1 MPTRRLYYDDSFL
14 REFTAEALRCEPAR
28 HGDAAAWGVVLDQ
41 TAFYPDSGGQPADAG
56 LLGEARVLEVT
67 DAGDD
72 VVHLVDR
79 PVPLGPIRGE
89 IDWPRRFDH
98 MQQHT
103 GQHLLS
109 AVFLERY
116 SLPTVSFHLGSDVS
130 TIDLRGKE
138 PTEALLEETER
149 AANAIIFESRPVR
162 VRYGT
167 AEELDKLG
175 VRKKVEREGKLR
187 ALEIEG
193 VDLQP
198 CGGTHVADTGQ
209 IGLLLLR
216 RVAKIRQDWRVEFV
230 CGERARRA
238 ARGDFRLLQHAAAA
252 LSCGPEEVAAAI
264 GRTQQERD
272 ARFRAARAL
281 SERLAEAEGRLFAED
296 TPPGAEGLRIIS
308 RVLPAASADYL
319 GLLATAIAK
328 NEKTIV
334 LLASE
339 GFLVF
344 AQHESAA
351 KDMNQLLRDT
361 LQAFGGKGGGQR
373 NFARG
378 RLSNPGHSEQ
388 AVILAR
394 ERCS

>member
-1 MPTRRLYYDDSFL
+1 MPTRRLYYDDAFL
-14 REFTAEALRCEPAR
+14 REFTAEVLRCEPAR
-28 HGDAAAWGVVLDQ
+28 HGDAAAWRVVLDQ
-41 TAFYPDSGGQPADAG
+41 TAFYPDSGGQPADKG
-56 LLGEARVLEVT
+56 LLGEARVLEVS
-67 DAGDD
+67 DAGDEIL
-72 VVHLVDR
+72 HLLDR
-79 PVPLGPIRGE
+79 PVPLGPIRGQ

-116 SLPTVSFHLGSDVS
+116 SLPTVSFHLGGEVS
-130 TIDLRGKE
+130 TIDLRGQE
-138 PTEALLEETER
+138 PTEAILEETER
-149 AANAIIFESRPVR
+149 AANAVIFESRPVR
-162 VRYGT
+162 VRFGT
-167 AEELDKLG
+167 AEELDQLG

-193 VDLQP
+193 LDLQP

-216 RVAKIRQDWRVEFV
+216 RIAKIRQDWRVEFV

-238 ARGDFRLLQHAAAA
+238 ARSDFRLLQRAAAA
-252 LSCGPEEVAAAI
+252 LSCGPEEVAAATD
-264 GRTQQERD
+264 RAQQERD
-272 ARFRAARAL
+272 AHFRTARAL
-281 SERLAEAEGRLFAED
+281 SERLSEAEARLLAED
-296 TPPGAEGLRIIS
+296 TQPGADGLRIIS
-308 RVLPAASADYL
+308 RVLPGASADYL
-319 GLLATAIAK
+319 GLLATALAK
-328 NEKTIV
+328 HDKTIA
-334 LLASE
+334 LLASD
-339 GFLVF
+339 GFLVY

-378 RLSNPGHSEQ
+378 RLSDPGHSEQ
-388 AVILAR
+388 ALTFAR

>member
-1 MPTRRLYYDDSFL
+1 MPTRRLYYDDAFL
-14 REFTAEALRCEPAR
+14 REFSAEALRCEPAR
-28 HGDAAAWGVVLDQ
+28 HDDAATWRVVLDQ
-41 TAFYPDSGGQPADAG
+41 TAFYPDSGGQPSDTG
-56 LLGEARVLEVT
+56 LLGEARVLEVS
-67 DAGDD
+67 DAGDE
-72 VVHLVDR
+72 VVHLLDR
-79 PVPLGPIRGE
+79 PVPLGPIRGQV
-89 IDWPRRFDH
+89 DWPRRFDH

-109 AVFLERY
+109 AIFHERY
-116 SLPTVSFHLGSDVS
+116 SLPTVSFHLGGELS
-130 TIDLRGKE
+130 TIDLRGQE
-138 PTEALLEETER
+138 PTEALLEEAER

-198 CGGTHVADTGQ
+198 CGGTHVASTGQ

-238 ARGDFRLLQHAAAA
+238 AR
-252 LSCGPEEVAAAI
+252 
-264 GRTQQERD
+264 
-272 ARFRAARAL
+272 AL
-281 SERLAEAEGRLFAED
+281 SERLAEAEARLLAED
-296 TPPGAEGLRIIS
+296 TPPRPGGLRIVS
-308 RVLPAASADYL
+308 RVLPDASADYL
-319 GLLATAIAK
+319 GLLATALAK
-328 NEKTIV
+328 HDKTIA
-334 LLASE
+334 LLAS
-339 GFLVF
+339 GGYLVY

-351 KDMNQLLRDT
+351 QDMNQLLRDT
-361 LQAFGGKGGGQR
+361 LQTLGGKGGGQR

-378 RLSNPGHSEQ
+378 RLHDPGHSEQ
-388 AVILAR
+388 AVTFAK